1 MPIDLASV
9 LTVLLPGTGS
19 DEDYVRRAFAAPL
32 EQAGAVVVAVP
43 PKPEQLVAG
52 YLRAL
57 DEAALGG
64 PIAVG
69 GVSIGAAVAT
79 CWALANPGRTVAV
92 LAVLPPWTGAPGA
105 APAALSARHTA
116 ARLRREGLA
125 ATTAAM
131 TSSSPPWLAE
141 ELARSWL
148 RQWPNL
154 PDAMDEAAAYVGPTA
169 SELGRLA
176 APMAV
181 LGASDDPIHPI
192 IVAREWAS
200 AVPHAALS
208 TVTLDQFGPQ
218 PAVIGAAA
226 LAALQAI

>member
-9 LTVLLPGTGS
+9 VTVLLPGTGS

-43 PKPEQLVAG
+43 PEPEQLVAG

-141 ELARSWL
+141 EFARSWL

-181 LGASDDPIHPI
+181 VGASDDPIHPI
-192 IVAREWAS
+192 IVASEWAS

>member
-148 RQWPNL
+148 WQWPNL

-181 LGASDDPIHPI
+181 VGASDDPIHPI

>member
-9 LTVLLPGTGS
+9 VTVMLPGTGS

-131 TSSSPPWLAE
+131 TLSSPPWLAE

-148 RQWPNL
+148 WQWPNL
-154 PDAMDEAAAYVGPTA
+154 PDAMDEAAAYVVPTA

-181 LGASDDPIHPI
+181 VGASDYPIHPI

>member
-9 LTVLLPGTGS
+9 VTVLLPGTGS

-43 PKPEQLVAG
+43 PEPEQLVAG

-92 LAVLPPWTGAPGA
+92 LAVLPPWTGTPGT

-131 TSSSPPWLAE
+131 TLSSPPWLAE

-148 RQWPNL
+148 WQWPNL

-181 LGASDDPIHPI
+181 VGASDDPIHPI

-218 PAVIGAAA
+218 PTVIGAAA

>member
-1 MPIDLASV
+1 MPISLVSV
-9 LTVLLPGTGS
+9 VTVLLPGTGS

-32 EQAGAVVVAVP
+32 EQVGAVVVGVP
-43 PKPEQLVAG
+43 PEPEQLVAG

-57 DEAALGG
+57 DEAALSG

-131 TSSSPPWLAE
+131 TPTSPPWLAE
-141 ELARSWL
+141 ELTRSWL

-169 SELGRLA
+169 MELGRLA

-181 LGASDDPIHPI
+181 VGASDDPIHPI